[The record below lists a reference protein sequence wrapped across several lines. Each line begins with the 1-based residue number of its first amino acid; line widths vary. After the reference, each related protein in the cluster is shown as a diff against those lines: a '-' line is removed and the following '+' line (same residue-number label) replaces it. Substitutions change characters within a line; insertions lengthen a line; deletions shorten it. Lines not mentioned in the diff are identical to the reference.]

1 MGVMAGTLDLVQRGY
16 MGSEIRDGVIYFKP
30 KLTDKLE
37 GLAFSM
43 RFRDTPLDVT
53 LKNGKLTVAAEDD
66 GASHQIQ
73 VGVGDTVQK
82 LEAGEKQ
89 EFEVEQ

>member
-43 RFRDTPLDVT
+43 RFRDTPMYVKLED
-53 LKNGKLTVAAEDD
+53 GKLTVSAEDD
-66 GASHQIQ
+66 GAGHSIQ
-73 VGVGDTVQK
+73 GGVGDKVEEIK
-82 LEAGEKQ
+82 AGGQ
-89 EFEVEQ
+89 RDFEL